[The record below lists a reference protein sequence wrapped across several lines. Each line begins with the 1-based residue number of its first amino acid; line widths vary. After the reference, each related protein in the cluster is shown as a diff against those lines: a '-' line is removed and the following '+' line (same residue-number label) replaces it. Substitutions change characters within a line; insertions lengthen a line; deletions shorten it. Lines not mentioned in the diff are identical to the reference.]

1 MENTIDYRIAARAE
15 ALAKIV
21 GTFEKAGITFLPASP
36 QGVGLRGWIKS

>member
-21 GTFEKAGITFLPASP
+21 KALEKAGITFLPANS
-36 QGVGLRGWIKS
+36 QGVGLRGKID